1 MSLRIRH
8 LAITLVSLY
17 LSVGCSAGIT
27 TPSTSTPA
35 ITSTLT
41 VFAASSLTDAFKE
54 VGTIFESNTGT
65 AVVFNFGASSQLRTQ
80 LEQGAPADV
89 FASADTVQMER
100 ARQAGVIAGP
110 DQIFATNRLMVITP
124 ATNPAAIAGPED
136 LGKRGIKIVS
146 AQLDVP
152 VGAYTQSMFEA
163 MSRDLR
169 FGSDFIDRANANIVS
184 REPNVRQ
191 IVAKIQLGEGD
202 AAVVYKSDITPQ
214 AARDLAT
221 FEIPDAFNT
230 VAEYPI
236 ARVTNGPAS
245 DAATQFIAFV
255 LSPEGQAVLKRW
267 NFLTVTPTSSESS
280 PAQ

>member
-1 MSLRIRH
+1 MSLKRCH
-8 LAITLVSLY
+8 LALTLVLLC
-17 LSVGCSAGIT
+17 LSFGCSSGR
-27 TPSTSTPA
+27 TPA
-35 ITSTLT
+35 PTPAGKPTLT

-54 VGTIFESNTGT
+54 IGALFEASSGST
-65 AVVFNFGASSQLRTQ
+65 VVFNVGASSQLRTQ
-80 LEQGAPADV
+80 LEQGASADV
-89 FASADTVQMER
+89 FASADNVQMDR
-100 ARQAGVIAGP
+100 ARQAGVIAGRE
-110 DQIFATNRLMVITP
+110 QIFATNRLMVITP
-124 ATNPAAIAGPED
+124 VTNPAAITGPED
-136 LGKRGIKIVS
+136 LAKGGIKIVS

-152 VGAYTQSMFEA
+152 IGAYTQSMFEA
-163 MSRDLR
+163 MSLDPRLS
-169 FGSDFIDRANANIVS
+169 SDFEERANANIVS

-214 AARDLAT
+214 AAPDLAT

-230 VAEYPI
+230 PVQYPI
-236 ARVTNGPAS
+236 ARVTDGPAGEE
-245 DAATQFIAFV
+245 AAHFIAFV